1 MYYCWRA
8 LYEPARYSLQQREE
22 AKICRIYD
30 QKNAQS
36 MGFLIVWGI
45 HSWAMTSR
53 RTYVDEIERFQVN
66 FFRVR
71 ADYKRGAVSVYNN
84 NGYFYI
90 IDVFFLW
97 KYSSRSR
104 SRAF

>member
-1 MYYCWRA
+1 M
-8 LYEPARYSLQQREE
+8 
-22 AKICRIYD
+22 YD

-36 MGFLIVWGI
+36 MGFLIIWGT

-53 RTYVDEIERFQVN
+53 KTYVDEIERFQVIFLECEQIIN
-66 FFRVR
+66 EVN
-71 ADYKRGAVSVYNN
+71 VYSN

-90 IDVFFLW
+90 LDVFFLW

-104 SRAF
+104 SSAF